1 MNRMKPCQMCG
12 NELSPQ
18 ASFCPQCGHPRVE
31 PELKPPLRQ
40 DSVADMSG
48 ANMRQMVAVIEKNM
62 EMLRET
68 AIHGSGDMKALAIA
82 LLKAREEAPPKGG
95 EFLSDFSTPLPPEDS
110 EAEEAD

>member
-1 MNRMKPCQMCG
+1 MCG

-18 ASFCPQCGHPRVE
+18 ASFCPQCGHPRIE
-31 PELKPPLRQ
+31 PESRQQKPQPGG
-40 DSVADMSG
+40 VADMSG
-48 ANMRQMVAVIEKNM
+48 ANMRQIVAVIEQNM

-95 EFLSDFSTPLPPEDS
+95 EFLSDFISTPLPPED
-110 EAEEAD
+110 APPEEAD

>member
-1 MNRMKPCQMCG
+1 MCG

-18 ASFCPQCGHPRVE
+18 ASFCPQCGHPRIE
-31 PELKPPLRQ
+31 PESRQKKPQPGG
-40 DSVADMSG
+40 VADMSG
-48 ANMRQMVAVIEKNM
+48 ANMRQIVAVIEQNM

-95 EFLSDFSTPLPPEDS
+95 EFLSDFSTPLPPEDAS
-110 EAEEAD
+110 PEEAD

>member
-1 MNRMKPCQMCG
+1 MCG

-18 ASFCPQCGHPRVE
+18 ASFCPQCGHPRIE
-31 PELKPPLRQ
+31 PESRQQKPQPGG
-40 DSVADMSG
+40 VADMSG
-48 ANMRQMVAVIEKNM
+48 ANMRQIVAVIEQNM

-95 EFLSDFSTPLPPEDS
+95 EFLSDCSTPLPPED
-110 EAEEAD
+110 APPEEAN

>member
-1 MNRMKPCQMCG
+1 MCG

-18 ASFCPQCGHPRVE
+18 ASFCPQCGHPRIE
-31 PELKPPLRQ
+31 PEPGG
-40 DSVADMSG
+40 VADMSG
-48 ANMRQMVAVIEKNM
+48 ANMRQIVAVIEQNM

-95 EFLSDFSTPLPPEDS
+95 EFLSDFSTPLPPED
-110 EAEEAD
+110 APPEEAD